1 LYDLLQNLVLPD
13 RVGGPELRFVNDLL
27 LLFRELI
34 VVYHIGQS
42 PTVLV
47 LLDRLPGSYH
57 LGPDNVSP
65 DFFLEMVKV
74 GSSQSNFLNV
84 LGQIFCQLFDLKSNI
99 RVVWSLSE
107 NLF

>member
-1 LYDLLQNLVLPD
+1 
-13 RVGGPELRFVNDLL
+13 
-27 LLFRELI
+27 
-34 VVYHIGQS
+34 
-42 PTVLV
+42 
-47 LLDRLPGSYH
+47 
-57 LGPDNVSP
+57 
-65 DFFLEMVKV
+65 MVKV